1 MCPYKINQKE
11 DLAKSSWL
19 WEMTLG
25 RTAGSP
31 LPGLHEARPQGSVR
45 LRGTQ
50 SARLPSE
57 VVHFLIKAQRNPWR
71 WNCTHLR

>member
-1 MCPYKINQKE
+1 MS
-11 DLAKSSWL
+11 LWL

-31 LPGLHEARPQGSVR
+31 LPGLHEARPQGPVR

-50 SARLPSE
+50 RARLPSE
-57 VVHFLIKAQRNPWR
+57 VGSLSHQGSEKPLEVDTVPISVNKWDLN
-71 WNCTHLR
+71 LRDGK